1 MTTDDHRHE
10 PDPTGGIPGVATPKN
25 RGYRTMTDAV
35 VRSATPR
42 HRDYKLSDSGG
53 LYLHVTTKGA
63 KSWRLKYRHA
73 GKEKLLVIGRYPQ
86 VGLKDA
92 RVARDRAKEVLAAGR
107 DPSLEAKR
115 TKLIGDA
122 RANDTF
128 EQHARAWHEAQKDR
142 WKPVHAADVLESL
155 EANLFPDIGAY
166 PVTDIDKPLLLAALR
181 KVEQRGAKETA
192 RRLRQRAEN
201 IFAWAQAHGSQC
213 GNPAENVKVAMASL
227 PKKRKWPA
235 LVDIDELRRLMRG
248 VDLAGAMPVTKLAS
262 RFTALTAQRPGMVHR
277 MPWTELHH
285 IDWSKPDEPSPAA
298 IWRVPSERMKLEFDM
313 RGDEAWDHQ
322 IPLAQAAV
330 DALHVV
336 RRLTGRGPMVFPS
349 AWGSHDPI
357 SENAVGYLYHRIGYK
372 GRHVPHG
379 WRSSFSTI
387 MNERIERAMRSHGAL
402 PGMER
407 YSLDRLIVDLML
419 AHKPVGMSNEEFTYN
434 RAAYME
440 RRREIAE
447 EWAELL
453 MEGAMPV
460 AEVLLGKRRSTY
472 R

>member
-1 MTTDDHRHE
+1 
-10 PDPTGGIPGVATPKN
+10 
-25 RGYRTMTDAV
+25 MTDSVAK
-35 VRSATPR
+35 SATPEA
-42 HRDYKLSDSGG
+42 RDYRLKDSGG
-53 LYLHVTTKGA
+53 LYLFVTTKGV
-63 KSWRLKYRHA
+63 KSWRLKYRHG

-86 VGLKDA
+86 VSLKDA
-92 RVARDRAKEVLAAGR
+92 RAACEKAKEVLAAGK

-115 TKLIGDA
+115 TKLIGGA

-142 WKPVHAADVLESL
+142 WKRVHAADVLESL

-192 RRLRQRAEN
+192 RRLRQRAES
-201 IFAWAQAHGSQC
+201 IFAWAQAHGSEC
-213 GNPAENVKVAMASL
+213 GNPAQSVKVAMAAL

-235 LVDIDELRRLMRG
+235 ITDVPKLRELIRD

-262 RFTALTAQRPGMVHR
+262 RFIALTAQRPGMIHR

-285 IDWSKPDEPSPAA
+285 IDWSKPDEPSRAA
-298 IWRVPSERMKLEFDM
+298 TWRVPSERMKLEFEM
-313 RGDEAWDHQ
+313 RGDEAWDHE

-330 DALHVV
+330 DVLHVV

-349 AWGSHDPI
+349 AWSSHDPI
-357 SENAVGYLYHRIGYK
+357 SENAVSFLYKRIGYK

-387 MNERIERAMRSHGAL
+387 MNGRIERAMRAHGAL
-402 PGMER
+402 PGTER
-407 YSLDRLIVDLML
+407 YSIDRLIVDLML

-447 EWAELL
+447 EWAALI
-453 MEGAMPV
+453 MDGAMPV
-460 AEVLLGKRRSTY
+460 AEVLVGKRRSSY